1 MGRERGRR
9 IQREFNLIMPIQTW
23 INWLFWLIKKITEV
37 NMYKQIELFNKS
49 NFRRPLF
56 AFIKNGLFHF
66 ITLSKM
72 AFIDDFCSIQK
83 CHYEGFFTLSKTVF
97 ISLYQKRPFLPY
109 CIIKRGLYQPLLK
122 WPLSLY
128 PNSLYWPLL
137 KMALFA
143 LLLNRKMPLSA
154 FMRIFCFIAL

>member
-1 MGRERGRR
+1 
-9 IQREFNLIMPIQTW
+9 
-23 INWLFWLIKKITEV
+23 
-37 NMYKQIELFNKS
+37 MYKLIELFNQS
-49 NFRRPLF
+49 NFCRPLF

-83 CHYEGFFTLSKTVF
+83 CHYEGFFTLSKTIF
-97 ISLYQKRPFLPY
+97 ISLYQKRPFLTY

-128 PNSLYWPLL
+128 PNSLYWNWPFLFYCSIVKCHYKPLWGF
-137 KMALFA
+137 FA
-143 LLLNRKMPLSA
+143 LLLYREWPLW
-154 FMRIFCFIAL
+154 RIFAL